1 MDSGDRYERR
11 APERQRS
18 RSPHEKSSKRRKSPE
33 DESRHR
39 ARSHQ
44 HSSRRDRSPS
54 RHRSSRRDRSRSRH
68 RSKRDDRDR
77 DRSSSRHRS
86 RRDRDR
92 SSSHHRSSRRDC
104 SADRERQRSR
114 RERSS
119 SRSRVP
125 KPSRDERVNEDNEGD
140 AWVEKSAESRPKPIT
155 SKPQPTEAD
164 DPSDDEIG
172 PLPPSGGL
180 PTNSPADPPAPTH
193 LSKLEA
199 AGYVLS
205 GSRHKRMAAL
215 RAKATSKILT
225 EEDKKKKVQERL
237 EERTR
242 KEEVILEGFR
252 SMVRERQQGEN
263 KEESK

>member
-1 MDSGDRYERR
+1 MYDDESLNDTKPYGQDGQWRSIRKNDSARVLRTRR
-11 APERQRS
+11 AVNV
-18 RSPHEKSSKRRKSPE
+18 EKVLRTNRDIGRGRISIHPGGIVRRRVIGHPDATVRGPGIDRNATTE
-33 DESRHR
+33 IGIGRPRDTDHDEIATVHL
-39 ARSHQ
+39 HTIDQ
-44 HSSRRDRSPS
+44 
-54 RHRSSRRDRSRSRH
+54 
-68 RSKRDDRDR
+68 
-77 DRSSSRHRS
+77 
-86 RRDRDR
+86 
-92 SSSHHRSSRRDC
+92 
-104 SADRERQRSR
+104 
-114 RERSS
+114 RSS